1 MAGAVEL
8 RIRGCGNFA
17 LPLAGQHLLS
27 CFSAP
32 PPRVSHLHG
41 FDTEAGCDRKLVCRC
56 FEGVEGVVERLAGRA
71 RIEGAFDAL
80 RAAFPD

>member
-32 PPRVSHLHG
+32 PRVSNLHG
-41 FDTEAGCDRKLVCRC
+41 FVTEAGCDRKLAYRC
-56 FEGVEGVVERLAGRA
+56 FEGVEGVVDARL
-71 RIEGAFDAL
+71 
-80 RAAFPD
+80 AAFPD

>member
-1 MAGAVEL
+1 M
-8 RIRGCGNFA
+8 
-17 LPLAGQHLLS
+17 
-27 CFSAP
+27 
-32 PPRVSHLHG
+32 SHLHG